1 MKKSI
6 TSKMGFIENTIMF
19 RNFAKQIAIVCTAV
33 IMTAG
38 TLTGCQSS
46 SNTVVDEKQ
55 NQLGVSETE
64 EQIEEQDE
72 LLLIVQRM
80 NDTGIAMQDAAVA
93 EAEGAGYCI
102 TAYDAWNNAEK
113 QLNRVKRAVEENTKA
128 ILIDMVDPN
137 NAQAILDAAGGIPVV
152 FVDTAPTDME
162 ILNAENAAYCG
173 SDEAAAGY
181 MQGEYLANYFIALN
195 RTQMHCIWL
204 KNEQDQDKQEK
215 RTAGVRQAL
224 EDYGITA
231 VSVIEIAGKGDRTD
245 TMNQIKPI
253 LTSDITFDCIIAN
266 DDAMALG
273 AMDACVEI
281 GIDPA
286 TFPIVGIDCTEAGA
300 EAIAEGKMAM
310 TASKNFEGQGKGA
323 VQAAL
328 NLLHGVSANGYTS
341 YEADDSEESYSDSII
356 WVPFRQVTAN
366 NVMGYMDK

>member
-1 MKKSI
+1 MKKSAI
-6 TSKMGFIENTIMF
+6 SKMGFMENGIVF
-19 RNFAKQIAIVCTAV
+19 RNFAKQVVIICTAA

-38 TLTGCQSS
+38 TLTGCQSG
-46 SNTVVDEKQ
+46 SNAVE
-55 NQLGVSETE
+55 NQSLPESSETE

-72 LLLIVQRM
+72 LILIVQRM
-80 NDTGIAMQDAAVA
+80 NDTTTAMQDAAVA

-102 TAYDAWNNAEK
+102 TTYDAWNNAEK
-113 QLNRVKRAVEENTKA
+113 QLKRVKRAAQENAKA
-128 ILIDMVDPN
+128 ILIDMVDSD
-137 NAQAILDAAGGIPVV
+137 NAQAILDAAGDIPVV
-152 FVDTAPTDME
+152 FVNTAPTDME

-181 MQGEYLANYFIALN
+181 MQGEYLANYFMSLN
-195 RTQMHCIWL
+195 KTQMQCILL

-231 VSVIEIAGKGDRTD
+231 VSIIEIAGNGDRTD
-245 TMNQIKPI
+245 AMNQLKPT
-253 LTSDITFDCIIAN
+253 LTSGTAFDCIIAN

-273 AMDACVEI
+273 AMDACVEL
-281 GIDPA
+281 GIDPS

-300 EAIAEGKMAM
+300 TAVAEGKMAM

-328 NLLHGVSANGYTS
+328 NMLHGVPANIYTS
-341 YEADDSEESYSDSII
+341 YEADDSEEGYSDSII